1 MGSDERAAGEMM
13 TGTRH
18 RLDRQVGFLLIA
30 LLIIWGHATSVDA
43 SAPRSDCDPATT
55 ISTCLTVEDGSIEVG
70 LGESRARRESSTEVT
85 ASGVDPGAVGRA
97 QALSAFCAD
106 ARRNATAGGTALPP
120 EVAALCAPAPAPQAP
135 PITSGMVLRAFR
147 ELPLYRGAI
156 RTDPDGWTLVN
167 LETYFWCADGAGES
181 CAVLGEPERVVTL
194 LGRQVRIR
202 PHVTGY
208 TWRFGDGTAQTV
220 GAGRVVHVYSS
231 GLTAVVTVTLTW
243 SADYAVGGGT
253 FQPIGGSTTTTSAPL
268 VLPVREARPVL
279 VGGDGGQV
287 SLAGSKT
294 PR

>member
-1 MGSDERAAGEMM
+1 
-13 TGTRH
+13 
-18 RLDRQVGFLLIA
+18 
-30 LLIIWGHATSVDA
+30 
-43 SAPRSDCDPATT
+43 
-55 ISTCLTVEDGSIEVG
+55 
-70 LGESRARRESSTEVT
+70 
-85 ASGVDPGAVGRA
+85 
-97 QALSAFCAD
+97 
-106 ARRNATAGGTALPP
+106 
-120 EVAALCAPAPAPQAP
+120 
-135 PITSGMVLRAFR
+135 MVLRAFR

-220 GAGRVVHVYSS
+220 GPGRVVHVYSS

-253 FQPIGGSTTTTSAPL
+253 FQPIRGSTTTTSAPL
-268 VLPVREARPVL
+268 ILPVREARPVL